1 MSELEN
7 KVLVVLE
14 NIKHPAIDLSLIK
27 LGMVKNIELDGSS
40 LSVDFYFP
48 FPNIPI
54 KEALFESIRTPM
66 EAMGITVTFK
76 ENIMNQEEVQQFLAM
91 ETANWKN

>member
-7 KVLVVLE
+7 KVLAVIE
-14 NIKHPAIDLSLIK
+14 TIKHPAIDLSLIK
-27 LGMVKNIELDGSS
+27 LGMIKNILLDGSS

-54 KEALFESIRTPM
+54 KESLFESVRAPM
-66 EAMGITVTFK
+66 KEMGITVAFK
-76 ENIMNQEEVQQFLAM
+76 ENIMNQKEVQQFLAL